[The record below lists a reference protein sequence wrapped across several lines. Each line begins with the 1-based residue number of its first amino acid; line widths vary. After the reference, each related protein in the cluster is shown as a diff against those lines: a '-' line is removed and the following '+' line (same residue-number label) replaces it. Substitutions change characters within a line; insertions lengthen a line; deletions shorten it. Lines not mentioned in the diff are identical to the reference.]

1 MVWIQLG
8 MKRRRFDGIGEK
20 KISSDGDLEANR
32 QLHDSS
38 FSRINW
44 KRLKQ
49 LESQDGKTDYRRR
62 IRIINQDMN
71 KYNKSS
77 TNLFVVR
84 FTNKDKNKYNTLGCW

>member
-38 FSRINW
+38 FSQINW

-71 KYNKSS
+71 KYNKAS